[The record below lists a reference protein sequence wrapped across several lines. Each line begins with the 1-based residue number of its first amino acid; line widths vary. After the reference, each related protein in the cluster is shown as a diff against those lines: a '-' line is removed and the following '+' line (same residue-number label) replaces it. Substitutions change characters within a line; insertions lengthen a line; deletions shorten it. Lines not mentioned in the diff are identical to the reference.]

1 MTVVMVE
8 RPIKPGEVPEH
19 VAEVLAK
26 LINTYNKYHAPE
38 AVARLEKIEA
48 LNPENDLYLIRVR
61 FKGSFCTTCGIR
73 DWVEDLAYLGESLGI
88 EARLEEVIEP
98 EGVEDERVGYF
109 IVKVPNPAPEVRA

>member
-1 MTVVMVE
+1 MVAAMVK
-8 RPIKPGEVPEH
+8 RPAKPGEVPEH
-19 VAEVLAK
+19 VVKVLVK

-38 AVARLEKIEA
+38 AVARLEKVES

-61 FKGSFCTTCGIR
+61 FKGSFCATCGVR

-88 EARLEEVIEP
+88 EAKLEEVVEP

-109 IVKVPNPAPEVRA
+109 IVKVPNPAPEARA